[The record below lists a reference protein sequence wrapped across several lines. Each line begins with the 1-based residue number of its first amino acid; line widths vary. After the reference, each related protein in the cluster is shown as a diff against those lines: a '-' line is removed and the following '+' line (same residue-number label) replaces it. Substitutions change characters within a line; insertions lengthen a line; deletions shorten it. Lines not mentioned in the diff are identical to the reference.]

1 MSQEHL
7 LRGLNPE
14 QQQAVTSVEGPVLV
28 LAGAGSGKTRVIIH
42 RIAYLLGMGIQPERI
57 LAVTFTNKAAHEM
70 RDRVRSFLPAA
81 RTEGIHLFTFHA
93 FGLRMLRS
101 ARKAFGLSPT
111 ASVIDDSDRDTML
124 RQVRSDMALTE
135 KDLSQEEVDLF
146 LMQVKGCGADPKTVA
161 APLGYRKAA
170 QLEETLDQY
179 TRRLRLADA
188 LDFDDLI
195 LLPVTALSRDED
207 LRRRFA
213 GQFDYIMVDEYQ
225 DTNLLQFRLLELLA
239 RDHRNLCVVGDD
251 DQSIYGWRGARV
263 ENILEYDTHF
273 PGARIIKLT
282 RNYRSEANILKLANA
297 VIARNRRRRPKE
309 LWTDARNE
317 VPALRIAF
325 DTQQEEA
332 QQITDRVKDLLHTG
346 RTRASNIAVLYRTKG
361 QSRHLQEAF
370 RLAALPY
377 RVVGSYD
384 FFERKEVRD
393 LLAYFKL
400 ACNPNDEASYRRV
413 INTPVRGIGLATL
426 EKIEAFRR
434 KGMPC
439 LAAAEAL
446 VEAGGDSGLATRT
459 ARALQGFVTV
469 IRQAHKEVATCQG
482 KELLP
487 AVTRLIGDSGMRDDL
502 VVRGGSPLKAM
513 HVLTGMLERGLQAD
527 HFSTL
532 AGFLERVTLDQKDA
546 EFSPGESKEELVTL
560 MTIHASKGLEFDAVF
575 LAGLVDG
582 LFPHFR
588 SIQDEAGLE
597 EERRLF
603 YVALTRSRRHLQ
615 LSYFRQREDRGE
627 LRPATPSRFL
637 SELPQDLLH
646 SRPGAKTGLIAK
658 DELIAKFRKL
668 QGPEG

>member
-1 MSQEHL
+1 
-7 LRGLNPE
+7 
-14 QQQAVTSVEGPVLV
+14 
-28 LAGAGSGKTRVIIH
+28 
-42 RIAYLLGMGIQPERI
+42 
-57 LAVTFTNKAAHEM
+57 VTFTNKAAHEM

-81 RTEGIHLFTFHA
+81 RTEGVNLFTFHA

-101 ARKAFGLSPT
+101 ARKAFGLSAT
-111 ASVIDDSDRDTML
+111 TSVIDDSDRDTML
-124 RQVRSDMALTE
+124 RQVRADMAVTE

-146 LMQVKGCGADPKTVA
+146 LMQVKGCGADPKEAA

-170 QLEETLDQY
+170 LLGETLSQY

-195 LLPVTALSRDED
+195 LLPVTFLSKDEE
-207 LRRRFA
+207 LRLRFA
-213 GQFDYIMVDEYQ
+213 GRFDHIMVDEYQ

-263 ENILEYDTHF
+263 ENILEFDIRF
-273 PGARIIKLT
+273 PGARVVKLT

-297 VIARNRRRRPKE
+297 VIARNRRRRAKE
-309 LWTDARNE
+309 LWTDAANE
-317 VPALRIAF
+317 VPALRLAF
-325 DTQQEEA
+325 DTQTEEA
-332 QQITDRVKDLLHTG
+332 QQICDRVKELIHTG
-346 RTRASNIAVLYRTKG
+346 KTRAANIAVLYRTKG
-361 QSRHLQEAF
+361 QSRYLQEAF

-413 INTPVRGIGLATL
+413 INTPTRGIGLVTL
-426 EKIEAFRR
+426 EKIESIRR

-446 VEAGGDSGLATRT
+446 VESEAASLPSRT
-459 ARALQGFVTV
+459 ARALQGFVTLV
-469 IRQAHKEVATCQG
+469 RRAHKEVATCEG
-482 KELLP
+482 KELPP
-487 AVTRLIGDSGMRDDL
+487 ALARYIADSGMRDDL
-502 VVRGGSPLKAM
+502 VVKGGSPLKAM
-513 HVLTGMLERGLQAD
+513 HVLTGMVDRGLLAG

-532 AGFLERVTLDQKDA
+532 AGFLERVTLDQKEA
-546 EFSPGESKEELVTL
+546 EYGPGETKDDLVTL
-560 MTIHASKGLEFDAVF
+560 MTVHASKGLEFDAVF

-615 LSYFRQREDRGE
+615 LSYFRQREDKGQ
-627 LRPATPSRFL
+627 LHPATPSRFL

-646 SRPGAKTGLIAK
+646 SRPGGKTGLIGK
-658 DELIAKFRKL
+658 EDLIARFRKL
-668 QGPEG
+668 GQPGE

>member
-1 MSQEHL
+1 MDITPIIDC
-7 LRGLNPE
+7 LNTAQCE
-14 QQQAVTSVEGPVLV
+14 AVTSPHAAQLV

-42 RIAYLLGMGIQPERI
+42 RIAYLLGMGVQPERI

-70 RDRVRSFLPAA
+70 RDRVRSFLPSAH
-81 RTEGIHLFTFHA
+81 TEGIHLFTFHA

-101 ARKAFGLSPT
+101 ARKAFGLSPS

-124 RQVRSDMALTE
+124 RQVRADMAVTE
-135 KDLSQEEVDLF
+135 KDLAQEEVDLF
-146 LMQVKGCGADPKTVA
+146 LMQVKGCGADPRTVA
-161 APLGYRKAA
+161 APLGFRKAA
-170 QLEETLDQY
+170 LLEETLDQY

-195 LLPVTALSRDED
+195 LLPVTALSRDEE

-239 RDHRNLCVVGDD
+239 RDHKNLCVVGDD

-263 ENILEYDTHF
+263 ENILEFDTHF
-273 PGARIIKLT
+273 PGARIVKLT

-317 VPALRIAF
+317 VPALRIVF

-346 RTRASNIAVLYRTKG
+346 KTRASKIAVLYRTKG
-361 QSRHLQEAF
+361 QSRSLQEAF

-426 EKIEAFRR
+426 EKIEVIRR
-434 KGMPC
+434 KGMSC

-446 VEAGGDSGLATRT
+446 ASDPAAGLPTRT
-459 ARALQGFVTV
+459 ARSLEGFVSV
-469 IRQAHKEVATCQG
+469 VQRAHREVATCEG
-482 KELLP
+482 KDLLP
-487 AVTRLIGDSGMRDDL
+487 AVQRYIGDSGMRDDL
-502 VVRGGSPLKAM
+502 VVKGGSPLKAM
-513 HVLTGMLERGLQAD
+513 HVLTGMIERGLQAG
-527 HFSTL
+527 HFSSL

-546 EFSPGESKEELVTL
+546 EFSPGESKDELVTL
-560 MTIHASKGLEFDAVF
+560 MTVHASKGLEFDAVF

-588 SIQDEAGLE
+588 SVQDESGLE

-615 LSYFRQREDRGE
+615 LSYFRQREDKGE

-637 SELPQDLLH
+637 SELPQELLH
-646 SRPGAKTGLIAK
+646 SRPGGTSGMVSKDDLIAR
-658 DELIAKFRKL
+658 FRKL
-668 QGPEG
+668 GQPQE